1 MTQNGIFMTQKMK
14 LNFFVQRIYP
24 LRKTDLMYV
33 AAKYAK
39 DTYAIIDTTLQKG
52 ERKLSSMLFTE

>member
-1 MTQNGIFMTQKMK
+1 MTQKMK
-14 LNFFVQRIYP
+14 QDFLVQRIYP

-39 DTYAIIDTTLQKG
+39 DAYATIDTTLQEG
-52 ERKLSSMLFTE
+52 ERKLL